1 MFKRALYKFNQFFLL
16 GTNRSVFVIC
26 FLTSSLFWY
35 LIKFSKDYTDYLNYH
50 IEFVN
55 TPIDKFINDNNSK
68 ILKVKVNGFGF
79 SFLRQ
84 FFKSRILQ
92 VDFSRLQRQGNSS
105 SYFWLSE
112 FKNANLTQDL
122 DAFSILE
129 INPDTLFFNFSTKT
143 KRVVKVKVPTD
154 FNYKETYAEYG
165 EFKILPS
172 FINIYGPSH
181 LIDTISFV
189 HTEKSTKTNVTNDIE
204 DVLPLYFP
212 NKLISSD
219 VKEVQIIQQVARF
232 TQKTLSIPIDF
243 KNVPIGKKLKIK
255 PDIVKL
261 SFWVA
266 LQDIDKVNSSD
277 FKLYCDYNESEMTES
292 TVLNVFLDTKKI
304 PSIVQRVKFHPSTI
318 EFIKMN

>member
-1 MFKRALYKFNQFFLL
+1 MFKKALYKFNQFILS

-26 FLTSSLFWY
+26 FLMSSLFWC
-35 LIKFSKDYTDYLNYH
+35 LIKFSNEYTYYLNYH

-55 TPIDKFINDNNSK
+55 TPIDKFLNEDNAN

-84 FFKSRILQ
+84 FFKSSTLQ
-92 VDFSRLQRQGNSS
+92 VDFFRLQRQGNSS
-105 SYFWLSE
+105 SYFWLSQFE
-112 FKNANLTQDL
+112 NENLTQDL
-122 DAFSILE
+122 DTFSILE
-129 INPDTLFFNFSTKT
+129 INPDTLFFNFSSKT

-154 FNYKETYAEYG
+154 FNYRETYAEYG
-165 EFKILPS
+165 EFHISPS

-181 LIDTISFV
+181 LVDTITFV
-189 HTEKSTKTNVTNDIE
+189 YSEKSVKTNVTDDIE
-204 DVLPLYFP
+204 EVLPLYLP

-232 TQKTLSIPIDF
+232 TQKTLSVPIDF

-255 PDIVKL
+255 PDMVKL

-277 FKLYCDYNESEMTES
+277 FKIYCDYNESEMTES
-292 TVLNVFLDTKKI
+292 NVLNVFLDTKKI

>member
-1 MFKRALYKFNQFFLL
+1 MFKKALYKFNQFILS

-26 FLTSSLFWY
+26 FLMSSLFWC
-35 LIKFSKDYTDYLNYH
+35 LIKFSNEYTYYLNYH

-55 TPIDKFINDNNSK
+55 TPIDKFLNEDNAN

-84 FFKSRILQ
+84 FFKSSTLQ
-92 VDFSRLQRQGNSS
+92 VDFFRLQRQGNSS
-105 SYFWLSE
+105 SYFWLSQFE
-112 FKNANLTQDL
+112 NENLTQDL
-122 DAFSILE
+122 DTFSILE
-129 INPDTLFFNFSTKT
+129 INPDTLFFNFSSKT

-154 FNYKETYAEYG
+154 FNYRETYAEYG
-165 EFKILPS
+165 EFHISPS

-181 LIDTISFV
+181 LVDTIIFV
-189 HTEKSTKTNVTNDIE
+189 YSEKSVKTNVTNDIE
-204 DVLPLYFP
+204 EVLPLYLP

-232 TQKTLSIPIDF
+232 TQKTLSVPIDF

-255 PDIVKL
+255 PDMVKL

-277 FKLYCDYNESEMTES
+277 FKIYCDYNESEMTES
-292 TVLNVFLDTKKI
+292 NVLNVFLDTKKI